1 MSLMR
6 GYLLSDLDYNNI
18 RDTLNQMKDLV
29 GENSLDMTIID
40 EMMEVLESASPIVV
54 GFDKSLAD

>member
-1 MSLMR
+1 MR
-6 GYLLSDLDYNNI
+6 GYLLSDLDYNSI

-29 GENSLDMTIID
+29 GEDSLDLSIID

-54 GFDKSLAD
+54 GFDRALAD

>member
-6 GYLLSDLDYNNI
+6 GYLLSDLDYNSI

-29 GENSLDMTIID
+29 GEDSLDLSIID

-54 GFDKSLAD
+54 GFDRALAD